1 MDKKKACLCVNALRQ
16 AIKYWLKSSANDWPV
31 AQHLFE
37 KKDYHY
43 ALFFGHLTVEK
54 ILKALYIDR
63 CGTVPPFTHSLN
75 LLAEKSSLK
84 LTFEQNKLLETITDF
99 NIEARYPGD
108 KFTFWKRCTGAYTK
122 KYLSKIEEMKEWLLS
137 QIRS

>member
-1 MDKKKACLCVNALRQ
+1 MNKKKACLNENARSQ

-37 KKDYHY
+37 KGDYHY
-43 ALFFGHLTVEK
+43 ALFFGHLTIEK
-54 ILKALYIDR
+54 ILKAMYVDK
-63 CGTVPPFTHSLN
+63 CGDVPPFTHSLN
-75 LLAEKSSLK
+75 LLAEKASLK
-84 LTFEQNKLLETITDF
+84 LTAGQKKILETITDF

-108 KFTFWKRCTGAYTK
+108 KFTFWKRCTSAYTK
-122 KYLSKIEEMKEWLLS
+122 KYLSEIEGMKKWLLN